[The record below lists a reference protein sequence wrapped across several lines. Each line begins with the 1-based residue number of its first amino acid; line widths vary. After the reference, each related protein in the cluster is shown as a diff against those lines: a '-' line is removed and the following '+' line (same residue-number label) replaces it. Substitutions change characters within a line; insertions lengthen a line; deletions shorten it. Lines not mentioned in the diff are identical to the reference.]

1 MSRLNVSLSNETA
14 KDLENEARKQG
25 KTVSSIVGEASR
37 MYLEMES
44 SGISVEHIR
53 KTFLLINVL
62 KATDSVPVPSILL
75 DSIIKLALKASEA
88 EALDKWFERG
98 EVVGSIIRQYA
109 PDIDSLKDAIDNM
122 SDFLPSNMIRIKKNK
137 FDVEIML
144 SGAGYSK
151 EAAKCTCS
159 GIKGFLKSYGIRFQD
174 GDSTE
179 GFVRVNGVIDPA
191 NP

>member
-14 KDLENEARKQG
+14 KDLENAARRQG

-44 SGISVEHIR
+44 SGISVELIR
-53 KTFLLINVL
+53 KTFLMVNVL
-62 KATDSVPVPSILL
+62 KATDAVPVPSILL

-88 EALDKWFERG
+88 ETLDKWFERG
-98 EVVGSIIRQYA
+98 EVVGSIIKQYA
-109 PDIDSLKDAIDNM
+109 PDIDALKDDIDNM
-122 SDFLPSNMIRIKKNK
+122 SEFLPSNMLQIKKSHS
-137 FDVEIML
+137 DVEIML

-159 GIKGFLKSYGIRFQD
+159 GIKGFLKSYGIKVQN

-179 GFVRVNGVIDPA
+179 GFVRVRGVIEQSDP
-191 NP
+191 

>member
-14 KDLENEARKQG
+14 KNLENEARRQG

-53 KTFLLINVL
+53 KTLLMINVL

-75 DSIIKLALKASEA
+75 DSIIKLALKTSEA
-88 EALDKWFERG
+88 ENLNKWFDRG
-98 EVVGSIIRQYA
+98 EVVGSIIKQYA
-109 PDIDSLKDAIDNM
+109 PDIDALKEAIDNM
-122 SDFLPSNMIRIKKNK
+122 SQLLPSNMIRITKDNS
-137 FDVEIML
+137 DVEIML
-144 SGAGYSK
+144 SGAGYSI

-159 GIKGFLKSYGIRFQD
+159 GIKGFLKSYGVRVQNE
-174 GDSTE
+174 DSTE
-179 GFVRVNGVIDPA
+179 GFVRVNGVIDPD
-191 NP
+191 NL

>member
-14 KDLENEARKQG
+14 RDLENEAQKQG

-44 SGISVEHIR
+44 SGISVESIR
-53 KTFLLINVL
+53 KTFFMVNVL

-75 DSIIKLALKASEA
+75 DSMIKLALKASET
-88 EALDKWFERG
+88 ETLDKWFERG
-98 EVVGSIIRQYA
+98 EVVGSIIKQYA
-109 PDIDSLKDAIDNM
+109 PDIDSLKRDIDNM
-122 SDFLPSNMIRIKKNK
+122 SEFLPSNMIQIKKRNSE
-137 FDVEIML
+137 VEIML
-144 SGAGYSK
+144 SGVGYSK

-159 GIKGFLKSYGIRFQD
+159 GIKGFLKSYGIRAHD

-179 GFVRVNGVIDPA
+179 GFVRVKGVIEHSDP
-191 NP
+191 

>member
-14 KDLENEARKQG
+14 KNLENEARRQG

-53 KTFLLINVL
+53 KTFLMVNVL
-62 KATDSVPVPSILL
+62 KATDAVPVPSILL
-75 DSIIKLALKASEA
+75 DSMIELALKASES

-109 PDIDSLKDAIDNM
+109 PDLDALKEVIDSM
-122 SDFLPSNMIRIKKNK
+122 SEFLPSNMLQIKKSNS
-137 FDVEIML
+137 DVEIML

-159 GIKGFLKSYGIRFQD
+159 GIKGFLKSYGISVQT

-179 GFVRVNGVIDPA
+179 GFVRVKGTIEHAEP
-191 NP
+191 